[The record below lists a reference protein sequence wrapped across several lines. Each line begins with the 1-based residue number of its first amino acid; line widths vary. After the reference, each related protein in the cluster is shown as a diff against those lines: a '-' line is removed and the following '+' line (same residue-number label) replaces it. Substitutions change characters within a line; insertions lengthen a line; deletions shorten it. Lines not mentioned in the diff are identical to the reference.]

1 MDDTLKPFG
10 QFGEAIVAEAKR
22 IEEDATFSAKGHFEA
37 ARRWASA
44 HLWIGIPTTLVAA
57 VAGVSALSDYKSLAA
72 VLSLLVAASSAVFTF
87 LNSESR
93 AARHLRAGNAYKALQ
108 NDTRIFYEVQCQQGR
123 RPAELSAALLELNK
137 TRNKLNNESP
147 QIPRPA
153 FEAARQG
160 IEGGESTYQI
170 DRDDS

>member
-1 MDDTLKPFG
+1 MDENPKPFAD
-10 QFGEAIVAEAKR
+10 FGEAIVAEAKR

-37 ARRWASA
+37 ARRWGSV

-57 VAGVSALSDYKSLAA
+57 IAGVSALSDYRGLAA

-108 NDTRIFYEVQCQQGR
+108 NDARIFYEVQCQQGR
-123 RPAELSAALLELNK
+123 RPTELSATLLELNK

-147 QIPRPA
+147 QVPRSA
-153 FEAARQG
+153 FDAARRG
-160 IEGGESTYQI
+160 IEGGEATYQI
-170 DRDDS
+170 DHKPL